1 MLTMTFLIIEVVA
14 GLITQSLALLSDAAH
29 MFTDAAALAIAL
41 AAIKIAKRP
50 ADDKRT
56 FGYQRFEI
64 LAALFNASMLFFVAM
79 YILYEAYQRFTQP
92 PEIQSIGMLVVASIG
107 LIINLISMKIL
118 MSSATESLN
127 MKGAYLEVLSDALGS
142 VGVII
147 GAVIIYYTNWYWVD
161 TIIAVAI
168 GFWVLPRTWILLKQ
182 SINILL
188 EGVPEEGHIRQY
200 LIEDKNYLDAV
211 IGLPANIFYGTSIP
225 TCILVFKKCREDT
238 NNVLFIDAS
247 NHFEKAKNQN
257 NLREEDIEK
266 IVSTYKSRTAED
278 KYSYLA
284 TLEEIKENDYN
295 LNIPRYVDTFEEED
309 VIDLDRVSDDLKA
322 LENDMKTTNETIAS
336 FCRELNISTPF

>member
-1 MLTMTFLIIEVVA
+1 MSGHQGHDHSHAAVTEGNAKKLTIALILTTTFLIIEFIA

-50 ADDKRT
+50 ADNKRT

-107 LIINLISMKIL
+107 LVINLISMKIL

-147 GAVIIYYTNWYWVD
+147 GAVIIYFTNWYWVD

-168 GFWVLPRTWILLKQ
+168 GFWVLPRTWILLRQ

-188 EGVPEEGHIRQY
+188 EGVPEE
-200 LIEDKNYLDAV
+200 V
-211 IGLPANIFYGTSIP
+211 
-225 TCILVFKKCREDT
+225 
-238 NNVLFIDAS
+238 
-247 NHFEKAKNQN
+247 
-257 NLREEDIEK
+257 DIEK
-266 IVSTYKSRTAED
+266 LRTDLLALDGVESIHQLKVWAITSKNIHLTVHLFAPKVDRNQLHRTAIEMLLHEHGIVEVTLQIED
-278 KYSYLA
+278 DA
-284 TLEEIKENDYN
+284 EMNCQHTHQHDEDEEHGH
-295 LNIPRYVDTFEEED
+295 
-309 VIDLDRVSDDLKA
+309 SHQH
-322 LENDMKTTNETIAS
+322 
-336 FCRELNISTPF
+336 

>member
-1 MLTMTFLIIEVVA
+1 MSGHQGHDHSHAAVTEGNAKKLTIALILTTTFLIIEFIA

-168 GFWVLPRTWILLKQ
+168 GFWVLPRTWILLRQ

-188 EGVPEEGHIRQY
+188 EGVPEE
-200 LIEDKNYLDAV
+200 V
-211 IGLPANIFYGTSIP
+211 
-225 TCILVFKKCREDT
+225 
-238 NNVLFIDAS
+238 
-247 NHFEKAKNQN
+247 
-257 NLREEDIEK
+257 DIEK
-266 IVSTYKSRTAED
+266 LRNDLLTLDGVESIHQLKVWAITSKNIHLTVHLFAPNADRKQLHQAAIEMLLHAHGIAEV
-278 KYSYLA
+278 
-284 TLEEIKENDYN
+284 TLQIEDDAEMNCQHTHQHVEDEEHGH
-295 LNIPRYVDTFEEED
+295 
-309 VIDLDRVSDDLKA
+309 SHQH
-322 LENDMKTTNETIAS
+322 
-336 FCRELNISTPF
+336 

>member
-1 MLTMTFLIIEVVA
+1 MSGHQGHDHSHAVVTEGNAKKLTIALVLTTTFLIVEVIA

-50 ADDKRT
+50 ADNKRT

-64 LAALFNASMLFFVAM
+64 LAALFNASMLFFVAI

-92 PEIQSIGMLVVASIG
+92 PEIQSVGMLIVASLG
-107 LIINLISMKIL
+107 LVINLISMKIL
-118 MSSATESLN
+118 MSSAAESLN

-168 GFWVLPRTWILLKQ
+168 GFWVLPRTWILLRQ

-188 EGVPEEGHIRQY
+188 EGVPEE
-200 LIEDKNYLDAV
+200 V
-211 IGLPANIFYGTSIP
+211 
-225 TCILVFKKCREDT
+225 
-238 NNVLFIDAS
+238 
-247 NHFEKAKNQN
+247 
-257 NLREEDIEK
+257 DIEK
-266 IVSTYKSRTAED
+266 LRND
-278 KYSYLA
+278 LLA
-284 TLEEIKENDYN
+284 LQGVESIHQLKVWAITSK
-295 LNIPRYVDTFEEED
+295 NIHLTVHLFAPNA
-309 VIDLDRVSDDLKA
+309 DRKQLHQAATEMLAGAFS
-322 LENDMKTTNETIAS
+322 M
-336 FCRELNISTPF
+336 

>member
-1 MLTMTFLIIEVVA
+1 MSGHQGHDHSHAAVTEGNAKKLTIALILTTTFLVIEFIA
-14 GLITQSLALLSDAAH
+14 GIITQSLALLSDAAH

-92 PEIQSIGMLVVASIG
+92 PEIQSLGMLVVASIG
-107 LIINLISMKIL
+107 LVINLISMKIL

-127 MKGAYLEVLSDALGS
+127 MKGAYFEVLSDALGS

-147 GAVIIYYTNWYWVD
+147 GAIIIYFTNWYWVD

-188 EGVPEEGHIRQY
+188 EGVPEE
-200 LIEDKNYLDAV
+200 V
-211 IGLPANIFYGTSIP
+211 
-225 TCILVFKKCREDT
+225 
-238 NNVLFIDAS
+238 
-247 NHFEKAKNQN
+247 
-257 NLREEDIEK
+257 DIEK
-266 IVSTYKSRTAED
+266 LRNDLLALDGVESIHQLKVWAITSKNIHLTVHLFAPNADRKQLHYAAAEML
-278 KYSYLA
+278 SHEHGIA
-284 TLEEIKENDYN
+284 EVTLQIEDDAEMNCQHTHQHDEDEEHGH
-295 LNIPRYVDTFEEED
+295 
-309 VIDLDRVSDDLKA
+309 SHQH
-322 LENDMKTTNETIAS
+322 
-336 FCRELNISTPF
+336 

>member
-1 MLTMTFLIIEVVA
+1 MSGHQGHDHSYAVVTEGNAKKLTIALVLTTTFLIVEVIA

-50 ADDKRT
+50 ADNKRT

-64 LAALFNASMLFFVAM
+64 LAALFNASMLFFVAI

-92 PEIQSIGMLVVASIG
+92 PEIQSVGMLIVASLG
-107 LIINLISMKIL
+107 LVINLISMKIL
-118 MSSATESLN
+118 MSSAAESLN

-168 GFWVLPRTWILLKQ
+168 GFWVLPRTWILLRQ

-188 EGVPEEGHIRQY
+188 EGVPEE
-200 LIEDKNYLDAV
+200 V
-211 IGLPANIFYGTSIP
+211 
-225 TCILVFKKCREDT
+225 
-238 NNVLFIDAS
+238 
-247 NHFEKAKNQN
+247 
-257 NLREEDIEK
+257 DIEK
-266 IVSTYKSRTAED
+266 LRNDLLALDGVESIHQLKVWAITSKNIHLTVHLFAPNADRKQLHYAAAEML
-278 KYSYLA
+278 SHEHGIA
-284 TLEEIKENDYN
+284 EVTLQIEDDAEMNCQHTHQHDEDEEHGH
-295 LNIPRYVDTFEEED
+295 
-309 VIDLDRVSDDLKA
+309 SHQH
-322 LENDMKTTNETIAS
+322 
-336 FCRELNISTPF
+336 

>member
-1 MLTMTFLIIEVVA
+1 MSGHQGHDHSHAVVTEGNAKKLTIALVLTTTFLIVEVIA

-50 ADDKRT
+50 ADNKRT

-64 LAALFNASMLFFVAM
+64 LAALFNASMLFFVAI

-92 PEIQSIGMLVVASIG
+92 PEIQSVGMLVVASIG
-107 LIINLISMKIL
+107 LVINLISMKIL

-147 GAVIIYYTNWYWVD
+147 GAVIIYFTNWYWVD

-188 EGVPEEGHIRQY
+188 EGVPEE
-200 LIEDKNYLDAV
+200 V
-211 IGLPANIFYGTSIP
+211 
-225 TCILVFKKCREDT
+225 
-238 NNVLFIDAS
+238 
-247 NHFEKAKNQN
+247 
-257 NLREEDIEK
+257 DIEK
-266 IVSTYKSRTAED
+266 LRNDLLALDGVESIHQLKVWAITSKNIHLTVHLFAPNADRKQLHYAAAEML
-278 KYSYLA
+278 SHEHGIA
-284 TLEEIKENDYN
+284 EVTLQIEDDAEMNCQHTHQHDEDEEHGH
-295 LNIPRYVDTFEEED
+295 
-309 VIDLDRVSDDLKA
+309 SHQH
-322 LENDMKTTNETIAS
+322 
-336 FCRELNISTPF
+336 

>member
-1 MLTMTFLIIEVVA
+1 MSGHHGHDHSHAVVTVGNARNLTIALMLTMTFLIIEVVA

-41 AAIKIAKRP
+41 AAIQIAKRP
-50 ADDKRT
+50 ADNKRT

-188 EGVPEEGHIRQY
+188 EGVPEE
-200 LIEDKNYLDAV
+200 V
-211 IGLPANIFYGTSIP
+211 
-225 TCILVFKKCREDT
+225 
-238 NNVLFIDAS
+238 
-247 NHFEKAKNQN
+247 
-257 NLREEDIEK
+257 DIEK
-266 IVSTYKSRTAED
+266 LRNDLLTLDGVESIHQLKVWAITSKNIHLTVHLFAPNADRKQLHQAATEMLLHEHGIAEV
-278 KYSYLA
+278 
-284 TLEEIKENDYN
+284 TLQIEDDAEMNCQHTHHHDEDEEHGH
-295 LNIPRYVDTFEEED
+295 
-309 VIDLDRVSDDLKA
+309 SHQH
-322 LENDMKTTNETIAS
+322 
-336 FCRELNISTPF
+336 

>member
-1 MLTMTFLIIEVVA
+1 MSGHHGHDHSHAVVTEGNARKLTIALILTSTFLVIEVIA
-14 GLITQSLALLSDAAH
+14 GIITQSLALLSDAAH
-29 MFTDAAALAIAL
+29 MFTDAVALAIAL

-50 ADDKRT
+50 ADNKRT

-107 LIINLISMKIL
+107 LVINLISMKIL

-142 VGVII
+142 LGVII
-147 GAVIIYYTNWYWVD
+147 GAVIIYFTNWYWVD

-188 EGVPEEGHIRQY
+188 EGVPEE
-200 LIEDKNYLDAV
+200 V
-211 IGLPANIFYGTSIP
+211 
-225 TCILVFKKCREDT
+225 
-238 NNVLFIDAS
+238 
-247 NHFEKAKNQN
+247 
-257 NLREEDIEK
+257 DIEK
-266 IVSTYKSRTAED
+266 LRNDLLALDGVESIHQLKVWAITSKNIHLTVHLFAPNADRKQLHYAAAEMLSHEHGIAEVTIQIED
-278 KYSYLA
+278 DA
-284 TLEEIKENDYN
+284 EMNCQHTHQHDEDEEHGH
-295 LNIPRYVDTFEEED
+295 
-309 VIDLDRVSDDLKA
+309 SHQH
-322 LENDMKTTNETIAS
+322 
-336 FCRELNISTPF
+336 

>member
-1 MLTMTFLIIEVVA
+1 MSGHQGHDHSHAAVTEGNAKKLTIALILTTTFLIIEFIA

-50 ADDKRT
+50 ADNKRT

-92 PEIQSIGMLVVASIG
+92 PEIQSLGMLIVASIG

-127 MKGAYLEVLSDALGS
+127 MKGAYLEVLSDAFGS

-168 GFWVLPRTWILLKQ
+168 GFWVLPRTWILLRQ

-188 EGVPEEGHIRQY
+188 EGVPEEI
-200 LIEDKNYLDAV
+200 
-211 IGLPANIFYGTSIP
+211 
-225 TCILVFKKCREDT
+225 
-238 NNVLFIDAS
+238 
-247 NHFEKAKNQN
+247 
-257 NLREEDIEK
+257 DIEK
-266 IVSTYKSRTAED
+266 LRHDLLALDGVESIHQLKVWAITSKNIHLTVHLFAPNIDRNQLHRTAIEMLSHEHGIAEVTLQIED
-278 KYSYLA
+278 DA
-284 TLEEIKENDYN
+284 EMNCQHTHQH
-295 LNIPRYVDTFEEED
+295 VED
-309 VIDLDRVSDDLKA
+309 EQHDHSHQH
-322 LENDMKTTNETIAS
+322 
-336 FCRELNISTPF
+336 

>member
-1 MLTMTFLIIEVVA
+1 MSGHQGHDHSHAAVTEGNAKKLTIALILTTTFLVIEFIA
-14 GLITQSLALLSDAAH
+14 GIITQSLALLSDAAH

-168 GFWVLPRTWILLKQ
+168 GFWVLPRTWILLRQ

-188 EGVPEEGHIRQY
+188 EGVPEE
-200 LIEDKNYLDAV
+200 V
-211 IGLPANIFYGTSIP
+211 
-225 TCILVFKKCREDT
+225 
-238 NNVLFIDAS
+238 
-247 NHFEKAKNQN
+247 
-257 NLREEDIEK
+257 DIEK
-266 IVSTYKSRTAED
+266 LRTDLLALDGVESIHQLKVWAITSKNIHLTVHLFAPKVDRNQLHRAAIEMLLHEHGIVEVTLQIEDDAEMNCQH
-278 KYSYLA
+278 
-284 TLEEIKENDYN
+284 TLQH
-295 LNIPRYVDTFEEED
+295 VED
-309 VIDLDRVSDDLKA
+309 EQHTHSHQH
-322 LENDMKTTNETIAS
+322 
-336 FCRELNISTPF
+336 

>member
-1 MLTMTFLIIEVVA
+1 MSGHQGHDHSHAAVTEGNAKKLTIALILTTTFLIIEFIA

-50 ADDKRT
+50 ADNKRT

-64 LAALFNASMLFFVAM
+64 LAALFNASMLFFVAI

-92 PEIQSIGMLVVASIG
+92 PEIQSLGMLIVASIG

-168 GFWVLPRTWILLKQ
+168 GFWVLPRTWILLRQ

-188 EGVPEEGHIRQY
+188 EGVPEEI
-200 LIEDKNYLDAV
+200 
-211 IGLPANIFYGTSIP
+211 
-225 TCILVFKKCREDT
+225 
-238 NNVLFIDAS
+238 
-247 NHFEKAKNQN
+247 
-257 NLREEDIEK
+257 DIEK
-266 IVSTYKSRTAED
+266 LRHDLLALDGVESIHQLKVWAITSQNIHLTVHLFAPNIDRNQLHRTAIEMLSHEHGIAEVTLQIED
-278 KYSYLA
+278 DA
-284 TLEEIKENDYN
+284 EMNCQHTHQH
-295 LNIPRYVDTFEEED
+295 VED
-309 VIDLDRVSDDLKA
+309 EQHDHSHQH
-322 LENDMKTTNETIAS
+322 
-336 FCRELNISTPF
+336 

>member
-1 MLTMTFLIIEVVA
+1 MSGHQGHDHSHAAVTEGNAKKLTIALILTTTFLVIEFIA
-14 GLITQSLALLSDAAH
+14 GIITQSLALLSDAAH

-50 ADDKRT
+50 ADNKRT

-92 PEIQSIGMLVVASIG
+92 PEIQSLGMLIVASIG
-107 LIINLISMKIL
+107 LVINLISMKIL

-142 VGVII
+142 LGVII
-147 GAVIIYYTNWYWVD
+147 GAVIIYFTNWYWVD

-188 EGVPEEGHIRQY
+188 EGVPEE
-200 LIEDKNYLDAV
+200 V
-211 IGLPANIFYGTSIP
+211 
-225 TCILVFKKCREDT
+225 
-238 NNVLFIDAS
+238 
-247 NHFEKAKNQN
+247 
-257 NLREEDIEK
+257 DIEK
-266 IVSTYKSRTAED
+266 LRNDLLALDGVESIHQLKVWAITSKNIHLTVHLFAPNADRKQLHYAAAEML
-278 KYSYLA
+278 SHEHGIA
-284 TLEEIKENDYN
+284 EVTLQIEDDAEMNCQHTHQHVEDEEHGH
-295 LNIPRYVDTFEEED
+295 
-309 VIDLDRVSDDLKA
+309 SHQH
-322 LENDMKTTNETIAS
+322 
-336 FCRELNISTPF
+336 

>member
-1 MLTMTFLIIEVVA
+1 MSGHQGHDHSHAAVTEGNAKKLTIALILTTTFLVIEFIA
-14 GLITQSLALLSDAAH
+14 GIITQSLALLSDAAH

-92 PEIQSIGMLVVASIG
+92 PEIQSLGMLIVASIG
-107 LIINLISMKIL
+107 LVINLISMKIL
-118 MSSATESLN
+118 MSSAADSLN
-127 MKGAYLEVLSDALGS
+127 VKGAYLEVLSDALGS

-168 GFWVLPRTWILLKQ
+168 GFWVLPRTWILLRQ

-188 EGVPEEGHIRQY
+188 EGVPEE
-200 LIEDKNYLDAV
+200 V
-211 IGLPANIFYGTSIP
+211 
-225 TCILVFKKCREDT
+225 
-238 NNVLFIDAS
+238 
-247 NHFEKAKNQN
+247 
-257 NLREEDIEK
+257 DIEK
-266 IVSTYKSRTAED
+266 LRNDLLVLDGVESIHQLKVWAITSKNIHLTVHLFAPNADRKQLHHAAAEML
-278 KYSYLA
+278 SHEHGIA
-284 TLEEIKENDYN
+284 EVTLQI
-295 LNIPRYVDTFEEED
+295 ED
-309 VIDLDRVSDDLKA
+309 DAEMNCQHTHQHVEDEQHTHSHQH
-322 LENDMKTTNETIAS
+322 
-336 FCRELNISTPF
+336 

>member
-1 MLTMTFLIIEVVA
+1 MSGHHGHDHSHAVVTEGNARKLTIALILTSTFLVIEVIA

-29 MFTDAAALAIAL
+29 MFTDAAALAIAM
-41 AAIKIAKRP
+41 AAIQIAKRP
-50 ADDKRT
+50 ADNKRT

-107 LIINLISMKIL
+107 LVINLISMKIL

-142 VGVII
+142 LGVII
-147 GAVIIYYTNWYWVD
+147 GAVIIYFTNWYWVD

-188 EGVPEEGHIRQY
+188 EGVPEE
-200 LIEDKNYLDAV
+200 V
-211 IGLPANIFYGTSIP
+211 
-225 TCILVFKKCREDT
+225 
-238 NNVLFIDAS
+238 
-247 NHFEKAKNQN
+247 
-257 NLREEDIEK
+257 DIEK
-266 IVSTYKSRTAED
+266 LRNDLLALDGVESIHQLKVWAITSKNIHLTVHLFAPNADRKQLHYAAAEML
-278 KYSYLA
+278 SHEHGIA
-284 TLEEIKENDYN
+284 EVTLQIEDDAEMNCQHTHQHDEDEEHGH
-295 LNIPRYVDTFEEED
+295 
-309 VIDLDRVSDDLKA
+309 SHQH
-322 LENDMKTTNETIAS
+322 
-336 FCRELNISTPF
+336 

>member
-1 MLTMTFLIIEVVA
+1 MSGHQGHDHSHAAVTEGNAKKLTIALILTTTFLVIEFIA

-50 ADDKRT
+50 ADNKRT

-92 PEIQSIGMLVVASIG
+92 PEIQSLGMLTVASIG

-147 GAVIIYYTNWYWVD
+147 GAMIIYYTNWYWVD

-168 GFWVLPRTWILLKQ
+168 GFWVLPRTWILLRQ

-188 EGVPEEGHIRQY
+188 EGVPEEI
-200 LIEDKNYLDAV
+200 
-211 IGLPANIFYGTSIP
+211 
-225 TCILVFKKCREDT
+225 
-238 NNVLFIDAS
+238 
-247 NHFEKAKNQN
+247 
-257 NLREEDIEK
+257 DIEK
-266 IVSTYKSRTAED
+266 LRHDLLALDGVESIHQLKVWAITSQNIHLTVHLFAPNIDRNQLHRTAIEMLSHEHGIAEVTLQIED
-278 KYSYLA
+278 DA
-284 TLEEIKENDYN
+284 EMNCQHTHQHVEG
-295 LNIPRYVDTFEEED
+295 
-309 VIDLDRVSDDLKA
+309 
-322 LENDMKTTNETIAS
+322 
-336 FCRELNISTPF
+336 